1 MKILPKPEAYMRE
14 AIILIGGAL
23 LAAFILSRFPA
34 VKAYIDS
41 NTKPGG
47 CGCGCGGN
55 C

>member
-1 MKILPKPEAYMRE
+1 MAILPKPEAYLRE

-34 VKAYIDS
+34 VKAYIDT

-47 CGCGCGGN
+47 CTCGG
-55 C
+55 